1 MSSRSKKSEVDN
13 LAYPAMITKMA
24 GILIMILMPMMMT
37 TAIMPMMMMTLMT
50 TTRMTTRMMLMMMPT
65 MMRIVKKCEAEH
77 MKGSGGHLSAAGAFS
92 LPAQTST

>member
-1 MSSRSKKSEVDN
+1 MSSRSKKSDVVDN

-37 TAIMPMMMMTLMT
+37 TAIMMMMTLMT
-50 TTRMTTRMMLMMMPT
+50 TTRMTTRMMQMMMPT
-65 MMRIVKKCEAEH
+65 MMQIVKKCEAEH

-92 LPAQTST
+92 LPAQTSI

>member
-1 MSSRSKKSEVDN
+1 MSSRSKKSDVDN

-37 TAIMPMMMMTLMT
+37 TTIMLKIMMTTKLT
-50 TTRMTTRMMLMMMPT
+50 ARMMTMMMPT
-65 MMRIVKKCEAEH
+65 MMEIVKKCEAEH